1 MLEKLSLPLLAVGAA
16 LVAIGLLWVMIVA
29 FRSGFIKKAMLPVLV
44 ILVGAGVAL
53 AVPIYNRLNPTQ
65 VQTTAQV
72 FGDSITI
79 TGATKDQLGVV
90 MGHKG
95 WKSIQAAKANDG
107 PELTDDDLAGLDGMT
122 ELEFIDLNGQPV
134 TDATLERL
142 LKLPKLTKLYL
153 ARTKVSGETVQKRVL
168 DNPECKLTE
177 IDFRNLTPPVPGKAF
192 REWQAKDTK
201 ARKFN

>member
-16 LVAIGLLWVMIVA
+16 LVTIGLLWVMIVA
-29 FRSGFIKKAMLPVLV
+29 FRSGFIKKALLPLLV

-53 AVPIYNRLNPTQ
+53 AIPIYNRLYPTPT
-65 VQTTAQV
+65 QTTAQV

-79 TGATKDQLGVV
+79 TGATKDQLGAV

-95 WKSIQAAKANDG
+95 WKVIQATKTNDG
-107 PELTDDDLAGLDGMT
+107 PELTDDELAGLEGMT

-134 TDATLERL
+134 SDATLERL
-142 LKLPKLTKLYL
+142 LKLPKLTKLYM

-168 DNPECKLTE
+168 ENPDCKLTE
-177 IDFRNLTPPVPGKAF
+177 IDFRNLTPAVPGKAL

-201 ARKFN
+201 TRKFN